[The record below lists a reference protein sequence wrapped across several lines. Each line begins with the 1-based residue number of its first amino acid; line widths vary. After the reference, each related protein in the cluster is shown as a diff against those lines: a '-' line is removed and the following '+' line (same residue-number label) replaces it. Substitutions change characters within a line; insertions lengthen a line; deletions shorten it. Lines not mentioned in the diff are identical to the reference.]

1 MNFRRFCLYGFTGLV
16 LASCTPRQEINYMTD
31 IDSVSLD
38 NAIKNSRSSLQPGD
52 QLIVNISARDMD
64 AVKPFNQNYSSSATV
79 TQYSSPNSNNLP
91 QQIPASG
98 PTYFVDTDSNIIFPQ
113 LGKISTK
120 GENIETFREKLT
132 GLLSKYI
139 KDPVVDVKLV
149 NFKVSVTGE
158 VARPGMYVIPD
169 GHANILNAL
178 SLAGDTTPYG
188 IRNNV
193 LIIRNVDGQI
203 TKERID
209 LTKAGFINSPY
220 YYLKQNDII
229 YVQPN
234 ANREKA
240 ARVDPNTGLY
250 ISVASVIASLVI
262 GVLALTKN

>member
-1 MNFRRFCLYGFTGLV
+1 MNFRKFCLYGFTGFI

-31 IDSVSLD
+31 IDNMSLE
-38 NAIKNSRSSLQPGD
+38 NAVKNSRSTLQPGD
-52 QLIVNISARDMD
+52 QLIVNISARDLD
-64 AVKPFNQNYSSSATV
+64 AVKPFNQNYSSSSTV
-79 TQYSSPNSNNLP
+79 TQYSSPNSNSLP
-91 QQIPASG
+91 QQLPVSG
-98 PTYFVDTDSNIIFPQ
+98 PTYFVDTDYNIIFPQ
-113 LGKISTK
+113 LGKINTR

-132 GLLSKYI
+132 DLLSKYI
-139 KDPVVDVKLV
+139 KDPIVDVKLV

-169 GHANILNAL
+169 GHVNILNAL

-193 LIIRNVDGQI
+193 LVIRNVDGQI
-203 TKERID
+203 TKQRID
-209 LTKAGFINSPY
+209 LTKSGFINSPY